1 MTDQPLKGVVVVDFG
16 IHGAGSACGKV
27 LADWGADVI
36 KVESLSG
43 DVCRFSGAQLN
54 LPTTEDDNIHWE
66 MLNGN
71 KRSITIDMKTPE
83 GREIMERLLAKA
95 NIFFANMRMR
105 AIEKFGLDYESMS
118 QRHPHII

>member
-1 MTDQPLKGVVVVDFG
+1 
-16 IHGAGSACGKV
+16 
-27 LADWGADVI
+27 
-36 KVESLSG
+36 
-43 DVCRFSGAQLN
+43 
-54 LPTTEDDNIHWE
+54 

-95 NIFFANMRMR
+95 NIFFTNMRMR

-118 QRHPHII
+118 QRHPHIIWGHLSGFGTDGP

>member
-16 IHGAGSACGKV
+16 IHGAVSACGKV

-71 KRSITIDMKTPE
+71 KRSITIDYHRHEDAGRPVNHGTPA
-83 GREIMERLLAKA
+83 GQGQHFLHQYAH
-95 NIFFANMRMR
+95 
-105 AIEKFGLDYESMS
+105 ES
-118 QRHPHII
+118 H

>member
-1 MTDQPLKGVVVVDFG
+1 MTDQPLKGVIVIDFG

-54 LPTTEDDNIHWE
+54 LPTTEEDNIHWE

-71 KRSITIDMKTPE
+71 KRSIAINMKTTE

-95 NIFFANMRMR
+95 NIFFTNMRMK
-105 AIEKFGLDYESMS
+105 AIEK
-118 QRHPHII
+118 I